1 MTQRRKKKEK
11 RRRKGRRKE
20 TKEEELSWIAVVKK
34 IEETINSYR
43 LDQNDPLCH

>member
-20 TKEEELSWIAVVKK
+20 AKEELSWIAVVKK